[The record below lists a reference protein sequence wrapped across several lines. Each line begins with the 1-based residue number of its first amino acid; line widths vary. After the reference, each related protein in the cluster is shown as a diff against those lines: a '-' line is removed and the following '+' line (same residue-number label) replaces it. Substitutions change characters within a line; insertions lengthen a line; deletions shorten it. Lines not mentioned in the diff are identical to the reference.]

1 MPDKLPNI
9 LRDLLIIKLPLTMII
24 FVLAL
29 TSCTNNNPVLI
40 SINEENI
47 DLNSFKKNYALFL
60 KHTLRSDNLKNRY
73 LQANTVIDEKLI
85 TQYALSKPKKY
96 VESIHHKFEIVKKQ
110 LLLNG
115 YYETII
121 KQKIKPEDYFLRKLL
136 FGPKPPSRLGIFL
149 QKQRKKCRK

>member
-1 MPDKLPNI
+1 MDKNLTLINFYTLIKTDPFQINQPQYKLRLIMPDKLPNI

-29 TSCTNNNPVLI
+29 TSCTNNNLVLI

-96 VESIHHKFEIVKKQ
+96 VESIHHKFEI
-110 LLLNG
+110 
-115 YYETII
+115 I
-121 KQKIKPEDYFLRKLL
+121 
-136 FGPKPPSRLGIFL
+136 
-149 QKQRKKCRK
+149 

>member
-1 MPDKLPNI
+1 MDKNLTLINFYTLIKTDPFQINQPQYKLRLIMPDKLPNI

-96 VESIHHKFEIVKKQ
+96 VESIRNF
-110 LLLNG
+110 
-115 YYETII
+115 TT
-121 KQKIKPEDYFLRKLL
+121 KLI
-136 FGPKPPSRLGIFL
+136 SSSVD
-149 QKQRKKCRK
+149 